1 MSIDLFKGNEDNQPY
16 TNDSIKENQWS
27 IILLSNIILL
37 SHDFSIFKRLVSF
50 VYRHKVK
57 THSRGT
63 YFLFVASYVSTH
75 KINSVYVVYLIERVI
90 DSRPDVFVIH
100 GFNLHLTT
108 DDCLHSLSLLSL
120 TLSLSL
126 VLNDC

>member
-1 MSIDLFKGNEDNQPY
+1 MI
-16 TNDSIKENQWS
+16 IKHLKL
-27 IILLSNIILL
+27 ILSNKLQAYCSSLNIIIIIILL

-57 THSRGT
+57 THSHRT

-75 KINSVYVVYLIERVI
+75 KINAVYVVYLIERVI

-100 GFNLHLTT
+100 GFNFQLTT
-108 DDCLHSLSLLSL
+108 DDCLHSLF
-120 TLSLSL
+120 LSLSYASEL
-126 VLNDC
+126 ILSCALTVDDC